1 MFYCID
7 TFHKPIWSGS
17 NKFINLLGLQEYRP
31 CICCTAGSN
40 RDDNTPPF
48 TKNEILA
55 LEKSNDLKFNQN
67 YIKYIN
73 IYETK

>member
-1 MFYCID
+1 MFYCKD
-7 TFHKPIWSGS
+7 TFNKPIWSGS

-40 RDDNTPPF
+40 HGDNTPPQKIQF
-48 TKNEILA
+48 SLSI
-55 LEKSNDLKFNQN
+55 KSNDLKFNQN
-67 YIKYIN
+67 YIKYTN